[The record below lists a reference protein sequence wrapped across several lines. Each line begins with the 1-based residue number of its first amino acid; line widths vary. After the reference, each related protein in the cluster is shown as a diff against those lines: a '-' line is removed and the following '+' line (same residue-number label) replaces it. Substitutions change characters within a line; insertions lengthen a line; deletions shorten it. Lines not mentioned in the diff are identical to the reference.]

1 MCVIILIGNLTA
13 YSQITG
19 ISREQKIEIVST
31 LQVYPLV
38 LNELDLMNETIVK
51 LQDINVLFYQ
61 EIKNY
66 EKQVSIYEELNAR
79 SEEQIEIL
87 KKQLK
92 QNKKRGGWVIP
103 TLSGVAIGII
113 TGTMLNK

>member
-1 MCVIILIGNLTA
+1 MTA

-51 LQDINVLFYQ
+51 LQDINILFYQ